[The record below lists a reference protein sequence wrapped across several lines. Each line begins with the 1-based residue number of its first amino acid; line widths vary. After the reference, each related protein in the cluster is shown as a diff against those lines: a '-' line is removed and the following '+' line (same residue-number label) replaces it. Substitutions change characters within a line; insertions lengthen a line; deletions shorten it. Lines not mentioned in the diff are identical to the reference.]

1 MFYTEYRYEA
11 QVFHERVIKR
21 MYAQSIN
28 SVPKDRGI
36 SIHKYVLNYR
46 LRSAYYRP
54 QHMATLEI
62 SIP

>member
-1 MFYTEYRYEA
+1 MKLKFL
-11 QVFHERVIKR
+11 HERVIKR
-21 MYAQSIN
+21 TCMYGTAISIN